1 MLTSNPIACVF
12 TQLKVLSTV
21 LITHITYVIMEN
33 ALRVINSVIL
43 QLTALMVAMNKTV
56 ISKLQT
62 IYEWAQCTFYQHYII
77 VDNDIHNCL
86 Q

>member
-1 MLTSNPIACVF
+1 MCFHAARSVINCTDN
-12 TQLKVLSTV
+12 
-21 LITHITYVIMEN
+21 THYICDNGEC
-33 ALRVINSVIL
+33 VINSVIL

-56 ISKLQT
+56 VSKLQT